1 MYTTISKFLL
11 LMFLFFQAGIS
22 FATPDLNKE
31 KRPLF
36 ELNSE
41 EKRWIEL
48 NPIVTYAF
56 PSSWPVDFTQNNE
69 HVGLSRDYLDV
80 ISELTGITF
89 IAISSDNTDSQQVDL
104 ISAASHRLT
113 ETDDRWLL
121 TVPYINVTS
130 AIVSQRNTPTIY
142 SIQQLYGHKV
152 GILENSFYERL
163 ISERHPKIT
172 LVRYENA
179 LKAIEAVNKREVYAA
194 IGTELTM
201 RPLLQRYFPSELSI
215 TGALESSS
223 SGISMA
229 VISSK
234 PKLLSIINKSLQS
247 LTAEQ
252 TQGIF
257 ERWGYSLKLGVPPVS
272 SILYYYKDEF
282 IVFGIFTLILL
293 VAFYQVWISRRRARA
308 SERDKAR
315 FLAVMSHEIRTP
327 LNALMASLELLKK
340 SKSQK
345 EETDYL
351 NLACN
356 SAHNLM
362 DLLNDILDYSRLDS
376 KQMIIHK
383 ELVEFK
389 PLLHSIYETHR
400 ASAVNKGLALSIEDS
415 GISDGFCT
423 VIDSQRT
430 RQILHNL
437 VSNAI
442 KFSESGEVKIIAEV
456 QLQPHLNSKL
466 MVHVIDEG
474 IGIDKEAQARL
485 FKAWQQV
492 GRLGNNRQGGSG
504 LGLYISSQF
513 AQLMGGELSIRS
525 EIGEG
530 TCVSLSLPLEV
541 KSFSNDF
548 PSKAYPKQV
557 TFNEETS
564 VLIVEDHPINQRLM
578 REQLQSLGCHVET
591 ADCGED
597 AIKLIEDENYYSV
610 ILLDCHLPGC
620 SGYDVSRF
628 IRKHEER
635 YDLVRTPII
644 AISAMS
650 EKEHIARC
658 YESGMDDLLCK
669 PIQTESLI
677 TILNKWSFDNIEQST
692 TKNLEVYNLSDNER
706 IHLRADLKSLEIA
719 FKNGDVKHQLY
730 YAHRIHGVALM
741 LEMGELT
748 KLTSQLE
755 NKLRNG
761 SFFSF
766 ESGQA
771 ICAELKRHINSN

>member
-1 MYTTISKFLL
+1 MYTTISKFFFLIFVLL
-11 LMFLFFQAGIS
+11 QSGIT
-22 FATPDLNKE
+22 FATPDL
-31 KRPLF
+31 
-36 ELNSE
+36 SQE
-41 EKRWIEL
+41 EKQWIEL
-48 NPIVTYAF
+48 NPTVTYF
-56 PSSWPVDFTQNNE
+56 YPSSWPVDFTLNNE
-69 HVGLSRDYLDV
+69 HVGLSRDYLDM
-80 ISELTGITF
+80 ISTLTGITF
-89 IAISSDNTDSQQVDL
+89 VATSSDNKDYQQVDL
-104 ISAASHRLT
+104 ISAVSHRLP

-121 TVPYINVTS
+121 TVPYINVTT
-130 AIVSQRNTPTIY
+130 AIVSQRDVSTIY
-142 SIQQLYGHKV
+142 SIQQLYGRKV
-152 GILENSFYERL
+152 GIVENSFYEKL
-163 ISERHPKIT
+163 LSERHPKVT
-172 LVRYENA
+172 LVRYETA
-179 LKAIEAVNKREVYAA
+179 LKAIEAVSKNEVYAA

-201 RPLLQRYFPSELSI
+201 RPILQRYFPSELSI

-223 SGISMA
+223 SAISMA
-229 VISSK
+229 VNSSK
-234 PKLLSIINKSLQS
+234 PQLLSIINKSLHS

-252 TQGIF
+252 TQSIF
-257 ERWGYSLKLGVPPVS
+257 ERWGYSLKLGVPSIS
-272 SILYYYKDEF
+272 SIIYYYKEEMV
-282 IVFGIFTLILL
+282 VFGILALILFI
-293 VAFYQVWISRRRARA
+293 AFYQVWISRRRARA

-340 SKSQK
+340 SKTQQ

-383 ELVEFK
+383 EVVEFK
-389 PLLHSIYETHR
+389 PLIHSIYETHR
-400 ASAVNKGLALSIEDS
+400 ASAVNKGLLLSIEEK
-415 GISDGFCT
+415 GISDGFCI

-442 KFSESGEVKIIAEV
+442 KFSESGEIKIVAEV
-456 QLQPHLNSKL
+456 HSQPQSDSKL
-466 MVHVIDEG
+466 IVHVIDEG
-474 IGIDKEAQARL
+474 IGIDKEAQAKL

-492 GRLGNNRQGGSG
+492 GRVGNNRQGGSG

-513 AQLMGGELSIRS
+513 AQLMGGELSISS
-525 EIGEG
+525 EVGKG

-541 KSFSNDF
+541 TSVANDSS
-548 PSKAYPKQV
+548 SKAYPKQLN
-557 TFNEETS
+557 FNEETS

-591 ADCGED
+591 ADSGED
-597 AIKLIEDENYYSV
+597 AIKLVEDENYYSL

-620 SGYDVSRF
+620 SGYEVSQY

-677 TILNKWSFDNIEQST
+677 TILNRWNSEGVEQSPVQSS
-692 TKNLEVYNLSDNER
+692 KECNISDNER
-706 IHLRADLKSLEIA
+706 LYLKADVESLEIA
-719 FKNGDVKHQLY
+719 FINGDTKHQLY
-730 YAHRIHGVALM
+730 YAHRIRGVALM
-741 LEMGELT
+741 LEMDELAQI
-748 KLTSQLE
+748 TSQLE
-755 NKLRNG
+755 NRLRRG
-761 SFFSF
+761 SYFSP
-766 ESGQA
+766 ESGKA
-771 ICAELKRHINSN
+771 VCAELKRYINNN